1 MPPTG
6 QQHRHLRRAGPPNV
20 VTEVDYVTYDVAD
33 VVVFVDSNGN
43 PISTTTAYHNQ
54 AKPTT
59 PPPPASSSL
68 PQPSSQP
75 EESYHGPPNQPAQA
89 PPPNHPGPPPP
100 PPVPPPPKPSSPPAP
115 GPDGPG
121 FSFGV
126 SYSPY
131 NADNSCKSGDQVAKD
146 FSKIDGYQVVRLYGT
161 DCNQVSNVLAA
172 TKSSSVQLFL
182 GIFHIDQIEEE
193 CSTISKVV
201 NGDWSRVR
209 AVSVGNELVNRGAAD
224 VGTVTGAISQVRSN
238 LKGSGYNG
246 PVVTVDTMMA
256 MADHPELCKASDF
269 CAINCHAFFDGNTPA
284 EKSGTFVKD
293 WVDKIGKASGK
304 RVVVTETGW
313 PNKGDPNNKAI
324 PSQENHQVA
333 LQSIKDEVESN
344 VIFYSAFNDLWK
356 KNSAGTFNA
365 EQWWGLYGNAP
376 S

>member
-6 QQHRHLRRAGPPNV
+6 QQHRHLRRAGPATV

-33 VVVFVDSNGN
+33 VVVLVDSNGN
-43 PISTTTAYHNQ
+43 PISTTTAYHGQ
-54 AKPTT
+54 ARPTT
-59 PPPPASSSL
+59 PPSPPSSSL

-75 EESYHGPPNQPAQA
+75 EESYPGSPNQPA
-89 PPPNHPGPPPP
+89 PVPP
-100 PPVPPPPKPSSPPAP
+100 PPVPPPPKPSSSPAP
-115 GPDGPG
+115 GPDGPD

-131 NADNSCKSGDQVAKD
+131 NADNSCKSADQVAKD
-146 FSKIDGYQVVRLYGT
+146 FSEINGYQVVRLYGT
-161 DCNQVSNVLAA
+161 DCNQVANVLAA
-172 TKSSSVQLFL
+172 TKGSSVQLFL
-182 GIFHIDQIEEE
+182 GIFDVDKIQEE
-193 CSTISKVV
+193 CSTLSKAV

-209 AVSVGNELVNRGAAD
+209 AVSVGNELVNKGAAD
-224 VGTVTGAISQVRSN
+224 TSKVIGAIGQVRTI

-293 WVDKIGKASGK
+293 WVDKIGKATGK

-313 PNKGDPNNKAI
+313 PNKGDPNRMAI

-333 LQSIKDEVESN
+333 LQSIKDEVANN

-356 KNSAGTFNA
+356 TNSAGTFNA